1 MSRVGVPIQ
10 VKDATVGGLVAILTV
25 PIQLEYSISVVEPL
39 SLLAW
44 LYVTSKENGDI
55 HSQCYKGMGR

>member
-25 PIQLEYSISVVEPL
+25 PIELEHSISMVEPL

-44 LYVTSKENGDI
+44 LCVTSKEDCDI